1 MSWVSNS
8 QASNQYAFQA
18 ADSQFEKNVNTPMV
32 DKYQGEKKSGKQRMA
47 GDYLSDFTAKFSDNS
62 KAKEVGT
69 KDFRGDVRNN
79 SVSSFLGNSAP
90 KSVTQNKKPA
100 GEVTAQP
107 VGDPTPVSSSSSSS
121 SNSSSNNDVW
131 MGGIPT
137 VKQRVEMYE
146 NSLTG
151 NSKAKFRDQ
160 KVATDKYGN
169 TSPQES
175 SYDFYTGLYQQ
186 EEDDWKWMD
195 SYTGPKTF
203 EEAGKVP
210 SGPAAGAADR
220 TAALYNSVLKYQS
233 VENKRKATED
243 YYAKKWEEQN
253 KNKE

>member
-1 MSWVSNS
+1 
-8 QASNQYAFQA
+8 
-18 ADSQFEKNVNTPMV
+18 
-32 DKYQGEKKSGKQRMA
+32 
-47 GDYLSDFTAKFSDNS
+47 
-62 KAKEVGT
+62 
-69 KDFRGDVRNN
+69 
-79 SVSSFLGNSAP
+79 
-90 KSVTQNKKPA
+90 
-100 GEVTAQP
+100 
-107 VGDPTPVSSSSSSS
+107 
-121 SNSSSNNDVW
+121 